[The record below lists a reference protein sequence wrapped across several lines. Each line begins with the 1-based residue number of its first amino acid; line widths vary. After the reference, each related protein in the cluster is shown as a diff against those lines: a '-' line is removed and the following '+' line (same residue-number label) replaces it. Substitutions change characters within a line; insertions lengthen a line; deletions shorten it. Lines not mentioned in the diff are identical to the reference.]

1 VDVNVG
7 AIEKDYG
14 LVPSV
19 VVIPQD
25 SNANQVAKVRNFCMT
40 NLMIDC
46 KLNLVCLDFV

>member
-19 VVIPQD
+19 VVTTRLQHKPSGKGKKFLHDQ
-25 SNANQVAKVRNFCMT
+25 
-40 NLMIDC
+40 
-46 KLNLVCLDFV
+46 LDD